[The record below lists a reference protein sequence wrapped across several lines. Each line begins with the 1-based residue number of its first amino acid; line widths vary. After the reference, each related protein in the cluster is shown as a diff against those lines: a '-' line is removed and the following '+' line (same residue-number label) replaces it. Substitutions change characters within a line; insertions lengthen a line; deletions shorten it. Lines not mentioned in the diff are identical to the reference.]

1 MIALLFQ
8 KELILIKQMYQRY
21 VIFVIIG
28 VSLNKNFEY
37 EPYLCNYC
45 HDLMQKALNF
55 NDIAFV
61 SAKES
66 DYRIHFRYMSKDD
79 VINIIKNSNLNEKN
93 RLI

>member
-8 KELILIKQMYQRY
+8 KELILLKQLYQRY

-37 EPYLCNYC
+37 EPYLCNDC

-55 NDIAFV
+55 NIAFA
-61 SAKES
+61 SAKGS
-66 DYRIHFRYMSKDD
+66 DYRIHFQYMNKDG

>member
-66 DYRIHFRYMSKDD
+66 DYRIHFWYMSKDD

>member
-1 MIALLFQ
+1 
-8 KELILIKQMYQRY
+8 
-21 VIFVIIG
+21 
-28 VSLNKNFEY
+28 
-37 EPYLCNYC
+37 
-45 HDLMQKALNF
+45 MQKALNF

>member
-8 KELILIKQMYQRY
+8 KELILLKQMYQRY

-37 EPYLCNYC
+37 EPYLCNDC

-55 NDIAFV
+55 NIAFA
-61 SAKES
+61 SAIGS
-66 DYRIHFRYMSKDD
+66 DYRIHFQYMNKDG